1 MVRRPMTLAL
11 RDLLLRPKR
20 SVTSVH
26 ECAGDPLKPTRAFR
40 AVATLVWS
48 GADLR
53 EVLDEAGIDRAAQ
66 FVWSYG
72 VDHGEYEGTRNE
84 SYLKD
89 LPLERAMAGDVLLA
103 YEMNGVPLTVEHGA
117 PIRLFIPGF
126 YGTNCVKWL
135 CRITV
140 ADRRPGNPM
149 TTVLYN
155 DGPDGSQPVW
165 EIAPESVIV
174 SPAPDIE
181 LPVGKPAEVW
191 GWAWAASGVTQVEV
205 SIDGGTTYERAKL
218 GDRTQWSWQR
228 FSHRWTPGLAGRVTI
243 SSRATDC
250 RGTAQPS
257 AGARNSIH
265 TVAVKVIA
273 SRES

>member
-1 MVRRPMTLAL
+1 MNQARMRRKGLVARFPRRPHQLIESVTPLDGSFTLAHFGIPEIEPAGWTVRIDGMVRRPMTLAL

-140 ADRRPGNPM
+140 ADRRR
-149 TTVLYN
+149 
-155 DGPDGSQPVW
+155 DSRF
-165 EIAPESVIV
+165 A
-174 SPAPDIE
+174 
-181 LPVGKPAEVW
+181 
-191 GWAWAASGVTQVEV
+191 
-205 SIDGGTTYERAKL
+205 RKL
-218 GDRTQWSWQR
+218 AQ
-228 FSHRWTPGLAGRVTI
+228 PGLFP
-243 SSRATDC
+243 C
-250 RGTAQPS
+250 
-257 AGARNSIH
+257 
-265 TVAVKVIA
+265 
-273 SRES
+273 